1 MVIITN
7 NFKRKAQPMTE
18 KIVKVLIGDDSLE
31 IGVKLASHLNSTGIY
46 AIAIRKDMDILLDAI
61 VRHSPDIFISD
72 LTLQSSDAFAL
83 MGKLKELKISPPKFI
98 LYTNI
103 CNNFIKRQIIQNG
116 AAYCFTLP
124 LDFEKVTKAVHNLI
138 AQTKCPPDEDIE
150 VAVTSILHKLGIPP
164 HIKGYHYLRTAVINS
179 LSDHSLLDCITK
191 RLYPSVAETYNTTPS
206 RVERSIRHAIECCWQ
221 RGSCENLYKFFGYD
235 PAQYTG
241 KPTNSELISLISDK
255 LRLKYKL

>member
-103 CNNFIKRQIIQNG
+103 CNNFIKRQIIQ
-116 AAYCFTLP
+116 CST
-124 LDFEKVTKAVHNLI
+124 
-138 AQTKCPPDEDIE
+138 Q
-150 VAVTSILHKLGIPP
+150 S
-164 HIKGYHYLRTAVINS
+164 
-179 LSDHSLLDCITK
+179 HSADQMST
-191 RLYPSVAETYNTTPS
+191 R
-206 RVERSIRHAIECCWQ
+206 
-221 RGSCENLYKFFGYD
+221 
-235 PAQYTG
+235 
-241 KPTNSELISLISDK
+241 
-255 LRLKYKL
+255 